1 MGVGYRPC
9 MRLTALHDLLSH
21 PGPFLTISTEVG
33 RPTEDA
39 RQQLEARWTTIRHQ
53 LEREGVG
60 QPVIDEIS
68 ARLHEPP
75 PVAGPA
81 RRTLVVTDGEVAF
94 DEIQAGGTRWPD
106 LVEVAPLPELS
117 PWAAAAD
124 RIIPF
129 ALVRADREGADLT
142 FHAGLPTGEW
152 EDVTVEGEDFYLTK
166 VPDGDWAQKQFQNTA
181 ENTWRRNAQEV
192 ADAVREGIGRHR
204 SRVVVLAGEV
214 RACAEVERAMEGL
227 PVPVVHVEAGG
238 RHPGDSEHALWTEVR
253 RVLDE
258 AEAREEQEVVE
269 RLEQA
274 TGQGGGAARGL
285 DDVLDAFVRGQ
296 VERLVIDLD
305 AAREMSVDPSSH
317 SGLPVDHKGT
327 QPADRVL
334 LAAAAATDAEVTVMP
349 REAVGGDGI
358 AALLRWEQ

>member
-1 MGVGYRPC
+1 
-9 MRLTALHDLLSH
+9 MRLTAVHDLLSR
-21 PGPFLTISTEVG
+21 PGPFLTVSTEIG
-33 RPTEDA
+33 RPIEDA
-39 RQQLEARWTTIRHQ
+39 RQQMEARWTTIRHQ

-60 QPVIDEIS
+60 HDVIEEIGT
-68 ARLHEPP
+68 RLQAPP

-81 RRTLVVTDGEVAF
+81 RRTLVVAGDEVAF
-94 DEIQAGGTRWPD
+94 DDVQAGSTRWPEV
-106 LVEVAPLPELS
+106 VEVGPLPELA

-124 RIIPF
+124 RIVPF

-142 FHAGLPTGEW
+142 FHSGLPTGEW
-152 EDVTVEGEDFYLTK
+152 EDVTVEGEDYYLTK

-192 ADAVREGIGRHR
+192 ADAVREGVTRHR
-204 SRVVVLAGEV
+204 PRVVVLAGEV

-238 RHPGDSEHALWTEVR
+238 RHAGDSEHALWTEVR

-258 AEAREEQEVVE
+258 AEAREEQEVLE
-269 RLEQA
+269 RLAQA
-274 TGQGGGAARGL
+274 SGQAGGAARGL

-296 VERLVIDLD
+296 VERLVVDLD
-305 AAREMSVDPSSH
+305 AAHEMSVDPSSH
-317 SGLPVDHKGT
+317 AGLPVEQTGP

-349 REAVGGDGI
+349 RSAVGDDGV